1 MSAGIAPGKAGRVG
15 GRAFVFGDDVDTDVI
30 VPGRYLRGN
39 IEDIVPHV
47 MEGIRPTF
55 VDEVRPGDVVVA
67 GRNFG
72 TGSSRE
78 LAVVAL
84 QRAGIAAMIAVSFA
98 RIFFR
103 NCINNGMLAVECAEA
118 GLIKEGDHVQ
128 LDTTTGIATVQETGA
143 ALAFVPIPS
152 EIAEIL
158 ACGGLEGYLAQ
169 KGRRGR

>member
-1 MSAGIAPGKAGRVG
+1 MSA

-47 MEGIRPTF
+47 MEGIRPGF

-84 QRAGIAAMIAVSFA
+84 QRAGIGAVIAVSFA

-103 NCINNGMLAVECAEA
+103 NCINSGMLAVECAEA
-118 GLIKEGDHVQ
+118 GVIKEGEHVA
-128 LDTTTGIATVQETGA
+128 LDTTAGIATVEETGA
-143 ALAFVPIPS
+143 ELAFVPIPP

-158 ACGGLEGYLAQ
+158 ACGGLEGYLARE
-169 KGRRGR
+169 GRGQR